1 MKDEFFQSLVNA
13 LQAENSKHRTADVPQ
28 EILEAFFS
36 NAPKAPAPVAETA
49 SVCEIPE
56 PPETPAPPPPQTVS
70 APTGTLAEIA
80 AAVAGCTRCRLCE
93 KRTNPVPGEGN
104 PNADLMFIG
113 EGPGAEEDATG
124 RPFVGAAGQLLDKM
138 INAMTFQRE
147 DVFIA
152 NIVKCRPPGNRAP
165 APDEAAACIGYLKGQ
180 IAQVRPKVIVCLGAT
195 ALTFLTGEQGG
206 ITRLRGKWLEFEG
219 IPVMP
224 TFHPAYLLRQ
234 PSAKRDAWH
243 DLQMVMKVLGKS
255 R

>member
-1 MKDEFFQSLVNA
+1 MKDEFFQSLIDA
-13 LQAENSKHRTADVPQ
+13 LQAENRKRHTADVPG
-28 EILEAFFS
+28 EILEAFFG
-36 NAPKAPAPVAETA
+36 NVPKAAAAPQKM
-49 SVCEIPE
+49 PQN
-56 PPETPAPPPPQTVS
+56 TPAPRPAEPG
-70 APTGTLAEIA
+70 APAGSLAEIA
-80 AAVAGCTRCRLCE
+80 AAISGCSRCRLCE

-104 PNADLMFIG
+104 PDADLMFIG
-113 EGPGAEEDATG
+113 EGPGADEDATG

-138 INAMTFQRE
+138 IAAMTFRRE
-147 DVFIA
+147 EVFIA

-165 APDEAAACIGYLKGQ
+165 APDEAAACIGYLKEQ
-180 IAQVRPKVIVCLGAT
+180 IALVRPKVIVCLGAT

-206 ITRLRGKWLEFEG
+206 ITRLRGNWLEFEG

-234 PSAKRDAWH
+234 PSAKREAWH